1 MWDIFEHRRADRQI
15 KRLPHEILKRYE
27 KWKDIVAIS
36 GPEGLRQIRG
46 FHDEGLRGEWRGHRS
61 SRLNDQYRVIYRIER
76 ERVYVEVVSL
86 SPHDYRRR
94 EMSEYRRAKKR
105 VELSVGESVRIM
117 RELQELSQ
125 NELAA
130 ATGIPQSTIS
140 AIERDRVKLGLE
152 RAKIL
157 ARALRVHPA
166 VLVFPGWE
174 VERESAV
181 A

>member
-1 MWDIFEHRRADRQI
+1 
-15 KRLPHEILKRYE
+15 
-27 KWKDIVAIS
+27 
-36 GPEGLRQIRG
+36 
-46 FHDEGLRGEWRGHRS
+46 
-61 SRLNDQYRVIYRIER
+61 
-76 ERVYVEVVSL
+76 
-86 SPHDYRRR
+86 
-94 EMSEYRRAKKR
+94 MSEYRRAKKR
-105 VELSVGESVRIM
+105 LELSVGESVRII

-130 ATGIPQSTIS
+130 VTGIPQSTIS
-140 AIERDRVKLGLE
+140 AIERDRVKLGVE

-181 A
+181 V